1 MHEYINSF
9 SGELKYR
16 ISLFR
21 RVDSPSLDLRAVS
34 VDTKIGSYWAKIE
47 AVGGMYFMQGLQQNQ
62 LVTHRI
68 WIRWIRGKTDEHSLS
83 HGVIVKC
90 DGIVYEIIRVMDAD
104 NTRRFTV
111 LEVQELG
118 LNVSERYVSL
128 FGDVLNG

>member
-1 MHEYINSF
+1 
-9 SGELKYR
+9 
-16 ISLFR
+16 
-21 RVDSPSLDLRAVS
+21 
-34 VDTKIGSYWAKIE
+34 
-47 AVGGMYFMQGLQQNQ
+47 MQGLQQNQ

-111 LEVQELG
+111 LEVHELG
-118 LNVSERYVSL
+118 LNVSERDVSL

>member
-1 MHEYINSF
+1 MSISIPF

-104 NTRRFTV
+104 NTRRFTA

-118 LNVSERYVSL
+118 LNVSERDVSL